1 MPHITNKSRA
11 LKDIDDCAQIIV
23 GYIALS
29 KSQKMWKNIK
39 ILLNILTIIGIDK
52 KRHRRRTNKIRIMWP
67 LAEKKITMPLK
78 ISKKNYTGGK
88 KIAKM

>member
-52 KRHRRRTNKIRIMWP
+52 DK
-67 LAEKKITMPLK
+67 
-78 ISKKNYTGGK
+78 
-88 KIAKM
+88 